1 VVVGTLAPIRERTEK
16 MLADEAELDR
26 LLARG
31 AERARPVALDTMNL
45 VMDRVGFL
53 RPAGA

>member
-1 VVVGTLAPIRERTEK
+1 
-16 MLADEAELDR
+16 MLSDEAELDR

-31 AERARPVALDTMNL
+31 AERARPVALETMAT

-53 RPAGA
+53 RAADA